1 MRIQVLP
8 DLVINQISAGEVV
21 ERPSSVVRELVD
33 NAIDAGA
40 TDVCVE
46 LEEGGQQ
53 LIRVT
58 DNGCGMTKDEAL
70 LSFQRHAT
78 SKIRSADDLE
88 HIATMGFR
96 GEALPS
102 IAAVSRVRMLTRTA
116 QDTLGTEVK
125 IEGGNITATQQMPAT
140 SGTCLEVH
148 ALFWNVP
155 ARRKFL
161 KSDKTEVGRVKTWL
175 SQSALAHPDVRY
187 RLVVDGKEIINF
199 PKVADDLRRAQ
210 ALFRGALVPFVA
222 DAGSYGVRGAVGH
235 PSAAQ
240 FDTTAF
246 VVLVNGRLVTDRMV
260 LRAVKDGFDSTLKER
275 EFPLGFVHI
284 RVPAAELDVNV
295 HPQKSEVRFRDGGK
309 VFALVRETVLA
320 AVRSFRDP
328 LAGQTAHNPPTQ
340 WRSQIGSGPVF
351 QPAPSNFA
359 SSAPSVSAPVVA
371 EDAARYGEQRR
382 LSFTSVVEA
391 ASNRADKADIGQPI
405 FSQMRYLGQIL
416 GCYLLCEWGDAFYVV
431 DMHAAHERYN
441 YNLIRKRL
449 RERCADSQQL
459 LVPLVVELSERGVQ
473 QCLDLLP
480 CFAAVGF
487 DWEQLGP
494 NALVVRGV
502 PSFFV
507 NAQVVDVIRDIAALA
522 ESELTPA
529 SFEQEVDHIAAR
541 LACHASIRSG
551 REMERAEVYALFE
564 ALDSTEFSAA
574 CPHGRPVIVR
584 FEREDIESWFGRD
597 R

>member
-40 TDVCVE
+40 SDVCVE

-53 LIRVT
+53 LIRVS
-58 DNGCGMTKDEAL
+58 DNGCGMSSEEAL

-88 HIATMGFR
+88 NIATMGFR

-116 QDTLGTEVK
+116 AEALGAEIK
-125 IEGGNITATQQMPAT
+125 IEGGNVLSTQQVPAT
-140 SGTCLEVH
+140 RGTLLEVH
-148 ALFWNVP
+148 SLFWNVP

-187 RLVVDGKEIINF
+187 RLLVEGKEVLNF
-199 PKVADDLRRAQ
+199 PKVADELRRAQ

-222 DAGSYGVRGAVGH
+222 DAGAYGVRGAVGH

-240 FDTTAF
+240 FDTSAF

-260 LRAVKDGFDSTLKER
+260 LRAVKDGFDSTLKDR
-275 EFPLGFVHI
+275 EYPLGFVHI

-295 HPQKSEVRFRDGGK
+295 HPQKSEVRFREGGK
-309 VFALVRETVLA
+309 VFALVRETVLT

-328 LAGQTAHNPPTQ
+328 LAGQTALNPPTQ
-340 WRSQIGSGPVF
+340 WRSDLGIRNSGAHTPLLHSPRVAETIPVF
-351 QPAPSNFA
+351 GAQRGLPFT
-359 SSAPSVSAPVVA
+359 
-371 EDAARYGEQRR
+371 AATKAAAAQDDGTGEGCEP
-382 LSFTSVVEA
+382 L
-391 ASNRADKADIGQPI
+391 
-405 FSQMRYLGQIL
+405 FSEMRYLGQIL
-416 GCYLLCEWGDAFYVV
+416 GCYLLCEWRDAFYVI

-449 RERCADSQQL
+449 RERSADSQQL

-480 CFAAVGF
+480 CFAPVGF
-487 DWEQLGP
+487 EWEQLGP
-494 NALVVRGV
+494 TALVVRGV
-502 PSFFV
+502 PSFFAH
-507 NAQVVDVIRDIAALA
+507 AQVVDVVRDIAALA
-522 ESELTPA
+522 ESNLNPA
-529 SFEQEVDHIAAR
+529 SFEQEVDHVAAR

-551 REMERAEVYALFE
+551 RELERAEVYALFE

-574 CPHGRPVIVR
+574 CPHGRPIAVR
-584 FEREDIESWFGRD
+584 FQREDIETWFGRD